1 MAATGAMIA
10 TGRNDVSNVVFPK
23 IGGTKSERSIG
34 EYRKIVTTPSVLD
47 TDIELPVFA
56 GAAEETGAAASQV
69 LGAASELSRQSEH
82 LNTEVDR
89 FLATVRA
96 A

>member
-1 MAATGAMIA
+1 MEEQGAATQEIVRNVSQAAMG
-10 TGRNDVSNVVFPK
+10 TSEVTSNISGV
-23 IGGTKSERSIG
+23 
-34 EYRKIVTTPSVLD
+34 
-47 TDIELPVFA
+47 A

-69 LGAASELSRQSEH
+69 LGAASELSRQSEY
-82 LNTEVDR
+82 LNAEVGR